1 MKLSNGKVA
10 IAALFLVSGFIGL
23 SSAADAPKQLSDA
36 ELIASLKKGGN
47 IIYIRHAATDITKTD
62 QNRED
67 LADWS
72 KQRNLSDKGRK
83 ESVGIGLAFR
93 ALAIPMADII
103 ASPYCRCIETG
114 KLAFGKVKVSKDL
127 AFSVA
132 EDKKDA
138 EQLAK
143 ALKAMLGT
151 KPAGQANTVLI
162 SHSGNLQ
169 DAATIFPKPEG
180 VTMIFKPQGNNAFE
194 LVQRVEAQQWL
205 SLAEKA
211 GAPIDAGKLNGK
223 MPERAELCRQDDTKP
238 K

>member
-1 MKLSNGKVA
+1 MDLRRSKIIRVG
-10 IAALFLVSGFIGL
+10 FFFIGL
-23 SSAADAPKQLSDA
+23 FGLPSVVHAQKELSDA
-36 ELIASLKKGGN
+36 ELISALKKGGHV
-47 IIYIRHAATDITKTD
+47 IYIRHATTDVSKTD

-67 LADWS
+67 LSDWS

-83 ESVGIGLAFR
+83 ESVAIGLAFR
-93 ALAIPMADII
+93 AMAVPVADII

-114 KLAFGKVKVSKDL
+114 KLAFGKVQISKDL
-127 AFSVA
+127 AFSVG

-151 KPAGQANTVLI
+151 KPAGQTNTVLI

-169 DAATIFPKPEG
+169 DAANKFPKPEG

-194 LVQRVEAQQWL
+194 LVQRVEAQQWVQ
-205 SLAEKA
+205 LAEKA
-211 GAPIDAGKLNGK
+211 GTPIDAGKLNAK
-223 MPERAELCRQDDTKP
+223 IPERAELCRYDDAKP

>member
-1 MKLSNGKVA
+1 MNSRHAKMIRS
-10 IAALFLVSGFIGL
+10 ALFFIAGFSGL
-23 SSAADAPKQLSDA
+23 SSAAHAQKQLTDA
-36 ELIASLKKGGN
+36 ELISSLKKGGHV
-47 IIYIRHAATDITKTD
+47 IYIRHTTTDVSKTD

-67 LADWS
+67 LSDWS

-83 ESVGIGLAFR
+83 ESVAIGLAFR
-93 ALAIPMADII
+93 AMAIPVADIF

-114 KLAFGKVKVSKDL
+114 KLAFGKVQISKDL
-127 AFSVA
+127 AFSVG

-143 ALKAMLGT
+143 ALKMMLGT

-169 DAATIFPKPEG
+169 DAANIFPKPEG

-194 LVQRVEAQQWL
+194 LVQRVEAQQWVN
-205 SLAEKA
+205 LAEKA
-211 GAPIDAGKLNGK
+211 GAPIDAGKLNAK
-223 MPERAELCRQDDTKP
+223 MPERAQLCQ
-238 K
+238 